1 MAYTSITKNVSQRND
16 DIKSTLSNTSE
27 HSFIEGVNK
36 AKSSADKSRERSIN
50 HNSQTVMA

>member
-27 HSFIEGVNK
+27 HSFIETVNNGF
-36 AKSSADKSRERSIN
+36 AESNASMCFFLHA
-50 HNSQTVMA
+50 M